1 MIKILKSSQDSINTL
16 EIPKPD
22 KYENF
27 TAFVAQSLRE
37 KEPQIAAYQMNQ
49 IMSFLLQPADV
60 VVIDTE

>member
-49 IMSFLLQPADV
+49 IMSLLQPTDV